1 MQRLNKSIT
10 HAVDRP
16 VKVMQFGEGNF
27 LRAFVDYIFDVTN
40 EKTDFNGGVVI
51 VKPIEFGNLDRFH
64 DQENQ
69 YTLQLRGRYN
79 GEAREEVRQIT
90 SIVDSVAA
98 IEDYEKYM
106 EYGTSETL
114 RFVVSNT
121 TEAGIRFDETDKF
134 EACPPATYPGK
145 LTKLLFERYKKFN
158 GAADKGL
165 IIMPC
170 ELIADN
176 GIELKKCIDKFIEL
190 WKLGD
195 EFKAWVDSACSFC
208 PTLVD
213 RIVPGYP
220 RDDAA
225 KLCEEWGY
233 EDQLIDRAEIFGLW
247 VIESDANLP
256 LEQLEK
262 ELPFQKAFD
271 VNDPSNTLSV
281 VFTKDHHPYKER
293 KVRILNGS
301 HTSFVLAAYLA
312 GNNIV
317 RDSMNDAQMRKYMEE
332 TLFDEVIPTLSLPAE
347 ECNEFAKTVIDRF
360 NNPFVDHNLL
370 DISLN
375 SVSKWTARCL
385 PSFTGY
391 VNKFGKLPKYLT
403 FSIAAL
409 MAFYTT
415 QDEAEFNG
423 GRVLVGDRNGEKYN
437 IRDDQSV
444 LDFFKANSS
453 KDPKEFAQAYLSNAD
468 FFDGQDLSK
477 VDGLVDKIA
486 EYLTDINARGM
497 RAVVTDLVNA

>member
-1 MQRLNKSIT
+1 MMQRLNKSIT

-64 DQENQ
+64 DQECQ
-69 YTLQLRGRYN
+69 YTLQLRGYEN
-79 GEAREEVRQIT
+79 GQPKEITRQIT
-90 SIVDSVAA
+90 SVVDAVAA
-98 IEDYEKYM
+98 IEDYEKFM

-114 RFVVSNT
+114 RFIVSNT
-121 TEAGIRFDETDKF
+121 TEAGIVFDATDDF
-134 EACPPATYPGK
+134 NACPPKTYPGK

-165 IIMPC
+165 ILLPC

-176 GIELKKCIDKFIEL
+176 GIELKKCIMQFIDL
-190 WKLGD
+190 WKLEDG
-195 EFKAWVDSACSFC
+195 FKTWVNECCSFC

-220 RDDAA
+220 REDAEA
-225 KLCEEWGY
+225 LCKEWGY
-233 EDQLIDRAEIFGLW
+233 EDQLIDRAETFGLW
-247 VIESDANLP
+247 VVEADTNITLD
-256 LEQLEK
+256 QLKK
-262 ELPFQKAFD
+262 ELPFEEAGL
-271 VNDPSNTLSV
+271 NV

-301 HTSFVLAAYLA
+301 HTSFVLASFLA

-317 RDSMNDAQMRKYMEE
+317 RESMDDPTIRQYMEE
-332 TLFDEVIPTLSLPAE
+332 TLYNEVIPTLSLSKEDCE
-347 ECNEFAKTVIDRF
+347 EFTKAVIDRF
-360 NNPFVDHNLL
+360 LNPFVKHQLL

-375 SVSKWTARCL
+375 SVSKWEARCL
-385 PSFTGY
+385 PSFLGY
-391 VNKFGKLPKYLT
+391 VNKFNKLPKYLT

-409 MAFYTT
+409 MSFYTSQT
-415 QDEAEFNG
+415 EAEFNG
-423 GRVLVGDRNGEKYN
+423 GIVLQGDRNGEKYN
-437 IRDDQSV
+437 IRDDKAV
-444 LDFFKANSS
+444 LDFFKENSAKS
-453 KDPKEFAQAYLSNAD
+453 AAEFAHAYLSNTA
-468 FFDGQDLSK
+468 FFGGEDLTK
-477 VDGLVDKIA
+477 VAGLEEAITNYI
-486 EYLTDINARGM
+486 EDIRNRGM